1 MPLWKQRGIRPFT
14 MLGFLL
20 TLGLLGIAT
29 GVAWSQ
35 ADKEQNLDQM
45 NRLAEEIRQA
55 GKEAR
60 YQAEQ
65 TVYEYLGDKIQAT
78 RYRIQVA
85 FPFRKKESLGGPEV
99 TRVVT
104 LEDGTSLWS
113 YFPDRKIVIKEAVQ
127 HNEQSL
133 PVDLPE
139 NLDRLLQNYRM
150 YLRGPVAVDDGL
162 KCQVLE
168 FSPRKG
174 DRPSREIWL
183 EENRKLPIRVFMNAP
198 DGRPAYRTEL
208 KRILWNPDFEPDTF
222 QIKVPKDT
230 KVFEI
235 QKQGNLS
242 VQEAEHLLNRRV
254 ALPLFVPEGYTPYNI
269 VLRIEERKKRLQ
281 MIYSDGLSS
290 YSVFQEWTEPGS
302 EAAAG
307 SAVDVA
313 EGPRP
318 ETVTEAAHHEA
329 RPEAEPGVAAGGSA
343 DSAVPPSLD
352 DTVPRSYHYGLI
364 TVVTCDRRG
373 KRTVA
378 VGDLNGDRLLDVVR
392 SVQEAE

>member
-14 MLGFLL
+14 MFGSLL
-20 TLGLLGIAT
+20 ALCLLGIGT

-45 NRLAEEIRQA
+45 KGLAEEIRQA

-65 TVYEYLGDKIQAT
+65 TVYEYLGDKIQTT

-85 FPFRKKESLGGPEV
+85 FPFRKKENLAGPEG
-99 TRVVT
+99 TRIVT
-104 LEDGTSLWS
+104 LEDGTRLWS

-139 NLDRLLQNYRM
+139 NLDMLLQNYRI
-150 YLRGPVAVDDGL
+150 YLRGPVVVDDGL

-183 EENRKLPIRVFMNAP
+183 EENRKLPIRVFMDAP

-208 KRILWNPDFEPDTF
+208 RRILWNPDFEPETF

-242 VQEAEHLLNRRV
+242 VQEAERLLHRRV
-254 ALPLFVPEGYTPYNI
+254 ALPLFVPEGYAPYNV
-269 VLRIEERKKRLQ
+269 VLRVEERKKRLQ

-290 YSVFQEWTEPGS
+290 YSVFEEWTEPAPQ
-302 EAAAG
+302 AAAG
-307 SAVDVA
+307 SAVDAA

-318 ETVTEAAHHEA
+318 ETTTEAAHEA
-329 RPEAEPGVAAGGSA
+329 RPEAEPGGAAGGSA
-343 DSAVPPSLD
+343 DSAVRPALD
-352 DTVPRSYHYGLI
+352 DTVPHSYHYGLI
-364 TVVTCDRRG
+364 TVVTYDRAG

-392 SVQEAE
+392 SVHEAE